1 MKAGKCFNI
10 GRAGSWTSFGSIAP
24 ILSVLS
30 ASMAVERTVGEL
42 CDELDC
48 ICRGGGSL
56 DDGDARSKVSLA
68 GTISGRIREAHARE
82 LHTKET
88 EAARIA
94 DALKRLVCECER
106 LLEKT
111 KDGFT
116 ARDIDLERIR
126 CAAYWAKEEL
136 SMPKTERETEKSE
149 LRRE

>member
-1 MKAGKCFNI
+1 MKDGRCFSI
-10 GRAGSWTSFGSIAP
+10 GRAGSWTSFGSIAL
-24 ILSVLS
+24 IMSVLS
-30 ASMAVERTVGEL
+30 ASMAVDRTVGEL

-56 DDGDARSKVSLA
+56 DDGDARSKVSLV
-68 GTISGRIREAHARE
+68 GTIAGRIREAHARE

-126 CAAYWAKEEL
+126 CAAYCAKEEL
-136 SMPKTERETEKSE
+136 SMPKTEMETEKSE

>member
-10 GRAGSWTSFGSIAP
+10 SRAGSWTSFGSIAP

-30 ASMAVERTVGEL
+30 ASMAVERTVSEL
-42 CDELDC
+42 CDELDR

-68 GTISGRIREAHARE
+68 GTIAGRIREAHARE

-136 SMPKTERETEKSE
+136 SMPKTEMETEKSE

>member
-10 GRAGSWTSFGSIAP
+10 SRAGSWTSFGSIAP

-30 ASMAVERTVGEL
+30 ASMAVERTVSEL
-42 CDELDC
+42 CDELDR

-68 GTISGRIREAHARE
+68 GTIAGRIREAHARE

-111 KDGFT
+111 KDGFM

-136 SMPKTERETEKSE
+136 SMPKTERETEKS
-149 LRRE
+149 